1 MTSTEASPTPATY
14 SERLSSDERRERL
27 LDVARLLVVE
37 DGVNVVTMGTVA
49 DGAGVTRALVYKHF
63 ENKHDLLLSLYRREA
78 KRLDR
83 MMSDAVLEAGPE
95 FVVKLRT
102 LIDLVIDSADEN
114 GTFFNLLRNVS
125 NDPAAR
131 SDRRNWDR
139 RTVRY
144 FARLA
149 AEEYELD
156 EAVAK
161 AAVAGLLPGVLT
173 VRSRVI
179 AGPAEREFL
188 TDVYLAMVESGLRS
202 LSDFPR

>member
-1 MTSTEASPTPATY
+1 MTSTEATPTSAGL
-14 SERLSSDERRERL
+14 SERLSSDERRARL
-27 LDVARLLVVE
+27 LDVARELVVT

-63 ENKHDLLLSLYRREA
+63 ENKHDLLLALYRREA

-83 MMSDAVLEAGPE
+83 MMSDAVLDAGPE
-95 FVVKLRT
+95 FTVKLRT
-102 LIDLVIDSADEN
+102 LIDLVIDSVDEN

-131 SDRRNWDR
+131 ADRRSWDR

-144 FARLA
+144 FAKLA
-149 AEEYELD
+149 ADEYGLE
-156 EAVAK
+156 EAVAQ

-188 TDVYLAMVESGLRS
+188 TDVYLAMVEAGLRS